1 MENTSRYLHRAA
13 IGYFIASVGLL
24 AFGFPFWFLN
34 AIDKMPKGR
43 FFPPFFY
50 LVDDVSG
57 IWLTNWPQL
66 IGSLGLLIGG
76 ISLWQA
82 GEPIGFEKKRR
93 LLVVPIAGAISYLL
107 SIWVI
112 LPFAPLGA
120 ILNGLGMIVVGV
132 ASLKSKIWTDWKRY
146 TPLLIGLFPFVFMF
160 PLRFLTGARPPAMI
174 GLWGFAWLAL
184 AVAVWQRSAEVKNV
198 SKLASNS

>member
-1 MENTSRYLHRAA
+1 M
-13 IGYFIASVGLL
+13 
-24 AFGFPFWFLN
+24 
-34 AIDKMPKGR
+34 
-43 FFPPFFY
+43 
-50 LVDDVSG
+50 SG

-82 GEPIGFEKKRR
+82 GEPIGFGKKRG

-107 SIWVI
+107 SIWVV

-120 ILNGLGMIVVGV
+120 VLNGLGMIIVGI

-146 TPLLIGLFPFVFMF
+146 TPLLVGLFPFVFMF

-184 AVAVWQRSAEVKNV
+184 AVAVWQRSAEIKNV
-198 SKLASNS
+198 SKLASHR